1 MLPVLEDATL
11 ARRAA
16 AGELALRDLLLYSAV
31 CGVGL
36 DTIPLPGDVSEAT
49 LAGILLDVA
58 ALSARLRKPLVAR
71 LMPLP
76 GLRAGDPTAF
86 DFEYFAPGRVMPVTG
101 EAAGLLARPAA
112 LDFLRFRA
120 MHPPG

>member
-1 MLPVLEDATL
+1 MSRYSWRL

-16 AGELALRDLLLYSAV
+16 AGGLALSDLLLYASV

-36 DTIPLPGDVSEAT
+36 DTVPLPGDVSEAT
-49 LAGILLDVA
+49 LAGILLDTA

-76 GLRAGDPTAF
+76 GLRAGDATAF
-86 DFEYFAPGRVMPVTG
+86 SFEYFAPGGVMDV
-101 EAAGLLARPAA
+101 AAAEVGGLLARGAA
-112 LDFLRFRA
+112 LDLSTYRA
-120 MHPPG
+120 WADGL